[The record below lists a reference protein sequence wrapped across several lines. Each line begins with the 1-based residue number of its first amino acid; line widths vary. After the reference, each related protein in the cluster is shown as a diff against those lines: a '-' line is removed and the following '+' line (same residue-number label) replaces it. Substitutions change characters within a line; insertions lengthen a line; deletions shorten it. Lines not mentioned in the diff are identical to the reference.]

1 MCRTTAKRQLR
12 ILGDV
17 AFYKMSDSPALNGS
31 GGLFVEQKASDGRLI
46 VATSETG
53 SHHYVMAEDG
63 VRVFDT
69 SKPWV
74 KFISVKTRVSVQ
86 HVRGF
91 DPPEGACLDAGL
103 WRVARQQEPF

>member
-1 MCRTTAKRQLR
+1 MCRMTTKHELR

-17 AFYKMSDSPALNGS
+17 AFFKMSVDGKRN
-31 GGLFVEQKASDGRLI
+31 LFVEQKARDGRLI

-74 KFISVKTRVSVQ
+74 KFISVKTQVSIQ
-86 HVRGF
+86 HMRGF
-91 DPPEGACLDAGL
+91 DPPDGACLSAGL
-103 WRVARQQEPF
+103 WRVVRQQERF